1 MLTELPE
8 IFAPKIKDTYPPN
21 NHTIFEQ
28 YFFEQYYTRGIELER
43 EYLPIQWTAYFVNNN
58 YGNNQYALGKLQE
71 YINSLDKTKKY
82 FTVIQYDDGILV
94 DVSKLDLYVFGMSGK
109 CDYDLPL
116 LCQAHPYIIK
126 SERPYF
132 ASFIGNKTHPIRN
145 VVFGIS
151 DKDCYIQQKAHQP
164 RAYCEVL
171 AKSVFSLC
179 PRGYGIN
186 SFRIAESIQYGA
198 IPVYI
203 SDVFSLP
210 PHIPFEDFGVIVKA
224 EDVPRLMQVLRAIPK
239 EEIARKKSLLK
250 EVYVKYYS
258 YEPTFDLI
266 VNTVTNLDT
275 HRKQ

>member
-1 MLTELPE
+1 MLTELPD
-8 IFAPKIKDTYPPN
+8 IFSPKIRDTYPPN

-28 YFFEQYYTRGIELER
+28 YFFEQYYMQGVKLER

-94 DVSKLDLYVFGMSGK
+94 DVSNLDLYVFAMSGK
-109 CDYDLPL
+109 CNYDLPL
-116 LCQAHPYIIK
+116 LCQPQPYIIK
-126 SERPYF
+126 TERPYF

-145 VVFGIS
+145 LVLNI
-151 DKDCYIQQKAHQP
+151 KERDCYIQQKAHHTKQ
-164 RAYCEVL
+164 YCEIL
-171 AKSVFSLC
+171 ARSIFSLC

-198 IPVYI
+198 IPIYI

-210 PHIPFEDFGVIVKA
+210 PHINFEEFGVIIKA
-224 EDVPRLMQVLRAIPK
+224 EDAPKMIEILRAIPPD
-239 EEIARKKSLLK
+239 EIAAKQSKLK
-250 EVYVKYYS
+250 EVYEKHYTYQAN
-258 YEPTFDLI
+258 YGLI
-266 VNTVTNLDT
+266 IEHLKTLI
-275 HRKQ
+275 